1 MNKVEEYIEQQ
12 TIHSIDANG
21 RIEGWLTPN
30 DARKAVEIAR
40 EEVVDVLREKLP
52 NLIFD
57 VAKYG
62 YMPYNC
68 PDEETD
74 CETDCVRTAEE
85 FIEDF
90 KKAMKGE

>member
-21 RIEGWLTPN
+21 RIEGWLTPG
-30 DARKAVEIAR
+30 DAKKVAKVAR
-40 EEVVDVLREKLP
+40 EEVIEILQEKLP

-74 CETDCVRTAEE
+74 CVRTAEE
-85 FIEDF
+85 FIEAF
-90 KKAMKGE
+90 RKAMKGE